1 MRRRSRA
8 SAWAV
13 RSGLAAGLVLG
24 VVSLVPEMG
33 LDAGQMAAYAQ
44 ANYGQRVVNG
54 VVLNGDAGGLTG
66 ATVFLRN
73 TKNKSIRSY
82 TTTADGHFRFTQV
95 NMADDFDLWAEKDGR
110 KSASKTV
117 SSWDSRKEVAVEL
130 RVK

>member
-1 MRRRSRA
+1 MRKR
-8 SAWAV
+8 AWAWAIH
-13 RSGLAAGLVLG
+13 SGLAAGLALG
-24 VVSLVPEMG
+24 VVSLAPEIG
-33 LDAGQMAAYAQ
+33 LDAGHMAAYAQ

-54 VVLNGDAGGLTG
+54 VVLNGDAGALIG

-82 TTTADGHFRFTQV
+82 TTTADGHFRFAQV
-95 NMADDFDLWAEKDGR
+95 NMADDFDLWAEKDGK
-110 KSASKTV
+110 KSPPKTV